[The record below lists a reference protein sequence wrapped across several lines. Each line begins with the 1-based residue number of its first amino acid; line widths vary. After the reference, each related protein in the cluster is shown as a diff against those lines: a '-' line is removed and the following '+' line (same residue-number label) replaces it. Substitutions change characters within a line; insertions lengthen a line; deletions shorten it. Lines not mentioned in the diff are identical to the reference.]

1 MIPQATNRSNGGGM
15 DHPRIRVLEIFF
27 LVLVVALSFGFYLV
41 MRPFILNI
49 FLAAVFT
56 SLLFPAHDR
65 LARRLGGKHAVAS
78 VALVVLVF
86 IGVTVPATIIAILV
100 YSEAISGYTAF
111 VTEVPRLARELSE
124 IDLLEWAREVPILA
138 DYADELEP
146 LQLSEMLQNAVRS
159 ISSFVLT
166 ATQRSFVSAS
176 TALANFL
183 LVLLLMF
190 FFFQSGHRLMMTIYN
205 VVPMPNRELR
215 EIASET
221 RRTTAATLISTLFIG
236 IIEGGYGAV
245 LFLVFGLP
253 SPFLWGVVIMIM
265 SMIPLIGTN
274 LVLVPAGVILITG
287 GRVWAGI
294 LMILLGLGG
303 GAVTQNVIK
312 PKLLGDRSGLH
323 PALALLATIGG
334 IAWLGLIGFLVGPLV
349 ATLFL
354 VVWQQFGIRYQHE
367 LEHRDDESSAA
378 TGTADAADAEDGGQ
392 TDPGPEPSS

>member
-1 MIPQATNRSNGGGM
+1 MER
-15 DHPRIRVLEIFF
+15 PRIRVIEIFF
-27 LVLVVALSFGFYLV
+27 LLLVVALSYGFYLV

-56 SLLFPAHDR
+56 SVLSPMHDR
-65 LARRLGGKHAVAS
+65 LARRVGGRRGVAS
-78 VALVVLVF
+78 IVLVVLVF
-86 IGVTVPATIIAILV
+86 FVVAVPVTIIAILV

-111 VTEVPRLARELSE
+111 VAEVPRLTERLAEV
-124 IDLLEWAREVPILA
+124 DLLEWAREIPILA

-146 LQLSEMLQNAVRS
+146 LQLSEMLRNTVRAV
-159 ISSFVLT
+159 SSFVLN

-176 TALANFL
+176 TALANFV

-190 FFFQSGHRLMMTIYN
+190 FFFQSGHRLLMAVYN
-205 VVPMPNRELR
+205 AVPMPNRELR
-215 EIASET
+215 EIANET
-221 RRTTAATLISTLFIG
+221 RRTTAATLISTLLIG
-236 IIEGGYGAV
+236 FIEGAYGAL

-253 SPFLWGVVIMIM
+253 SPFLWGIVIMVL

-274 LVLVPAGVILITG
+274 LVLVPAGIILIVS
-287 GRVWAGI
+287 GRIWAGI
-294 LMILLGLGG
+294 LMIALGLGG
-303 GAVTQNVIK
+303 VAVTQNVIK

-354 VVWQQFGIRYQHE
+354 VVWQQFGIRYRHE
-367 LEHRDDESSAA
+367 LEQRNDEGSTAA
-378 TGTADAADAEDGGQ
+378 EAGESPPT
-392 TDPGPEPSS
+392 

>member
-1 MIPQATNRSNGGGM
+1 M
-15 DHPRIRVLEIFF
+15 DHQRIRVLEIFF
-27 LVLVVALSFGFYLV
+27 LVLVVALSYGFYLV
-41 MRPFILNI
+41 MQPFVLNI

-56 SLLFPAHDR
+56 SLLFPTHDR
-65 LARRLGGKHAVAS
+65 LARRLGGRRTVAS

-86 IGVTVPATIIAILV
+86 VGVTVPATVIAILV

-111 VTEVPRLARELSE
+111 VAEVPRLARELSE
-124 IDLLEWAREVPILA
+124 VDLLEWASGIPVLA
-138 DYADELEP
+138 DYADELAP
-146 LQLSEMLQNAVRS
+146 LELSEMLREAVRS

-176 TALANFL
+176 SALANFL

-190 FFFQSGHRLMMTIYN
+190 FFFQSGHRLMITIYN

-245 LFLVFGLP
+245 LFLIFGLP
-253 SPFLWGVVIMIM
+253 SPFLWGFVIMIM

-303 GAVTQNVIK
+303 VAATQNVIK

-349 ATLFL
+349 ATLFQ
-354 VVWQQFGIRYQHE
+354 VVWQQFGIRYRHE
-367 LEHRDDESSAA
+367 LDHRDDEGSAA
-378 TGTADAADAEDGGQ
+378 TGTANTADTDDGGR
-392 TDPGPEPSS
+392 TDGGEEPST